1 MRRVVPAVLALLL
14 LAPAALT
21 GCTADEPDP
30 PAVEHTAPTDEP
42 ALLQVRGNG
51 FVAAGQP
58 VALTGFNLYDAA
70 ATPAYACRPSTA
82 LTEQQLRNLFAQMR
96 DRAGANVVRFWAYQT
111 YTDAGRDLSAVDRVI
126 RVARAEGMWVIP
138 VLEDGPGDCTT
149 DPAQTPKLRHDG
161 DTYYLT
167 GYTQAHGNTHLS
179 LLEYARLMAEHYA
192 DEPTIA
198 AWMIMNEAETH
209 ARTEDG
215 RSALV
220 PFAEH
225 VGRTIKDADPNHLV
239 TLGTQANG
247 APGASG
253 PDFHDIYA
261 LAQMDFAE
269 AHDWPHRH
277 GGPEHALPGMWTGS
291 PSSSVKPES
300 RPAAQPSGRSVPA
313 IWTTKC
319 VPRSTQ
325 APTDISCGRP
335 TRKTPTATRSTRP
348 RRTRCWSGCESW
360 RQTCATPD
368 PPRCSALGD
377 RPPRRVVDG
386 HDPHYNGRAIGAVH
400 AGRTH

>member
-277 GGPEHALPGMWTGS
+277 GGPEHALPGMWTD
-291 PSSSVKPES
+291 
-300 RPAAQPSGRSVPA
+300 Q
-313 IWTTKC
+313 
-319 VPRSTQ
+319 Q
-325 APTDISCGRP
+325 L
-335 TRKTPTATRSTRP
+335 
-348 RRTRCWSGCESW
+348 
-360 RQTCATPD
+360 PD
-368 PPRCSALGD
+368 PSAPQCQGSTAPLSCSFAFAERLGKPFVIGEAGIAAGGPAERAQRARYLD
-377 RPPRRVVDG
+377 NKMRAAFDAGADGYLVWQANQENTDGYAVDPSAP
-386 HDPHYNGRAIGAVH
+386 DPLLERMRKLAADLRHS
-400 AGRTH
+400 